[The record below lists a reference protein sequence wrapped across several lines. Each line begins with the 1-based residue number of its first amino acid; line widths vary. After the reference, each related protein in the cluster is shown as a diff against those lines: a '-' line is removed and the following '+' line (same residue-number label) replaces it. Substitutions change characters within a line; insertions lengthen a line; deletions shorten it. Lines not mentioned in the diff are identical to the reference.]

1 MKFNENEVLTKVF
14 WMEDKQDKLGN
25 LFFTSTDES
34 FINTNTI
41 GASRTKDTLEL
52 FYTISPMMEPNKK
65 EYFVKL
71 IFDRENDF
79 VTLNISKSSPEIKTQ
94 QDVND
99 VLNSIQNSIL
109 MMNSKPEFFI
119 TGVEKN
125 KLKLG
130 I

>member
-14 WMEDKQDKLGN
+14 WMEDKKDKLGN
-25 LFFTSTDES
+25 LFFTSTDED

-52 FYTISPMMEPNKK
+52 FYTSSPIMEPNKK

-71 IFDRENDF
+71 IFNREDEF
-79 VTLNISKSSPEIKTQ
+79 LVLNVNKSSPEIKSEK
-94 QDVND
+94 DVSD
-99 VLNSIQNSIL
+99 VLDSMQNSIL

-119 TGVEKN
+119 TGVERN
-125 KLKLG
+125 KLKPG